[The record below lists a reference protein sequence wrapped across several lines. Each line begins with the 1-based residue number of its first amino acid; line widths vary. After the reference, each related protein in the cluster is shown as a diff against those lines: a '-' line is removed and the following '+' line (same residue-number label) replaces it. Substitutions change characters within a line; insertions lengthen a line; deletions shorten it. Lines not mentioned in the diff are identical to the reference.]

1 MNVGYSYAIARIFRQ
16 FVVYR
21 SGFSLDNVDVYMGM
35 EKFWNVF
42 RLHIAE
48 TNSLLDITNILG
60 DNPAESHAP
69 DSSLIEET
77 QFLYLTLR

>member
-1 MNVGYSYAIARIFRQ
+1 MCVQ
-16 FVVYR
+16 VYEVM
-21 SGFSLDNVDVYMGM
+21 LYI
-35 EKFWNVF
+35 WNVF